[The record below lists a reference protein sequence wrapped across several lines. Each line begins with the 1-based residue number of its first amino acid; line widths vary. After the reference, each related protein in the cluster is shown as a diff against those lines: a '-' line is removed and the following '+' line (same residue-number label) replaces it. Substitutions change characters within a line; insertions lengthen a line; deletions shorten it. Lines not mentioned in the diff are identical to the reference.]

1 MKIAI
6 VGNADIHTKHGEFI
20 DSHDMVIRFNH
31 CRTKGYEDIVGTKT
45 TALGVA
51 LGTDAGSN
59 HLERIDKDIL
69 RQCNIVIFGKPKRN
83 TMYEERIKTI
93 AQKSMLFDYITNE
106 CYNHLVDLVG
116 QNPSTGIS
124 VIYNIIKTV
133 HNNEINIF
141 NFDNFKTVHY
151 FETAKREKKVLYH
164 PIDKEKEVMEIWRSR
179 GLLNVYS

>member
-6 VGNADIHTKHGEFI
+6 VGNADIHSKHGAFI

-31 CRTKGYEDIVGTKT
+31 CRIKGYEDIVGTKT

-51 LGTDAGSN
+51 LGTDAGAN

-69 RQCNIVIFGKPKRN
+69 KQCNIVIFGKPKKN
-83 TMYEERIKTI
+83 TMYEDRIKTI
-93 AQKSMLFDYITNE
+93 ANKLILFDYITHEHYNE
-106 CYNHLVDLVG
+106 LISCVG

-124 VIYNIIKTV
+124 VIFNIIKTV
-133 HNNEINIF
+133 PNNEINIF

-164 PIDKEKEVMEIWRSR
+164 PVDKEKELMCKLK
-179 GLLNVYS
+179 GLGVINVYS